1 MLVCG
6 CVDSLFAL
14 RCSRIAVRHRYHEAV
29 IWSFLAV
36 AVPLI
41 LTPGA
46 STAVVLRNSLTGGT
60 RAGLE
65 TAAGANAASIVLGAL
80 CAFGFALA
88 LARWPT
94 VWTVLRT
101 AGCVYLGWLGAQS
114 LWHAARPPRAVGA
127 ATTAMASPTH
137 LNFRDGFITNLSNPA
152 LATFYFLV
160 LPQFVPRG
168 APIARWVLILT
179 AVHVGLAFSWHAVWA
194 TAGGTLS
201 RVLTAGRVRR
211 ALDAVAGVAL
221 IGLAVKLIA

>member
-6 CVDSLFAL
+6 CLDSRFAG
-14 RCSRIAVRHRYHEAV
+14 RGSRLAGRGRYDQAV

-46 STAVVLRNSLTGGT
+46 STAVVLRNSLHGGT

-65 TAAGANAASIVLGAL
+65 TAAGSNAGSMTFGLL

-88 LARWPT
+88 LARWPA

-101 AGCVYLGWLGAQS
+101 AGCVYLAWLGAQS
-114 LWHAARPPRAVGA
+114 LWRALRPPRAVGV
-127 ATTAMASPTH
+127 ATTAASSPTH
-137 LNFRDGFITNLSNPA
+137 LNFRDGFITNVSNPA
-152 LATFYFLV
+152 VATFYFLV

-168 APIARWVLILT
+168 APIVRWVLILT
-179 AVHVGLAFSWHAVWA
+179 AVHVSLAFSWHAAWA

-201 RVLTAGRVRR
+201 HALTAGRVRR
-211 ALDAVAGVAL
+211 TLDAAAGVAL